1 MKKNKQAFLL
11 IILMSM
17 IGTKTFAH
25 DIAVANADGK
35 TIYYNYIN
43 DGLEL
48 EVTFQGSSYS
58 AYNEYRE
65 DISIPEEVTYM
76 GRTRKVTSIGNNAFR
91 ECKYLKS
98 VSIPDNV
105 TKIGTS
111 AFYLCSVLASV
122 EIPNSV
128 SSIGSNA
135 FCGCNALVSINIPT
149 NLTTIEDSAFESC
162 FSLTSLTI
170 PSNIISIGQRSF
182 MRCTGLTSVSISE
195 NVTSIGKDAFHNCI
209 TLSSITIPNKVTTI
223 GGQAFEG
230 CDALT
235 SVTIPS
241 SVTNIGGQAFFFCNM
256 LTKVIVEDIVSWC
269 GITFEDNSAN
279 PLYYA
284 KHLYSDES
292 TEITNLVIPN
302 MVTSIGDFAFCNC
315 NSLTSVTIPN
325 SVNKIG
331 KSAFNFSNTTGDVIS
346 IISLIEDPQD
356 INENTFHDDLYNNAT
371 LSVPVGTISKYKVR
385 TGWKNF
391 FWIEEGVPANIS
403 DTKNEQA
410 NELIRY
416 NLSGE
421 MLKQA
426 QRGINIVRMSDGK
439 TKKIVVNNR

>member
-1 MKKNKQAFLL
+1 
-11 IILMSM
+11 MSM

-195 NVTSIGKDAFHNCI
+195 NVTSIGKDAFHNCSALPSI
-209 TLSSITIPNKVTTI
+209 TLPNKVTTI
-223 GGQAFEG
+223 GEQAFEG

-235 SVTIPS
+235 TVTIPS
-241 SVTNIGGQAFFFCNM
+241 SVTSIGESAFFFCN
-256 LTKVIVEDIVSWC
+256 LLKKVIVEDITSWC
-269 GITFEDNSAN
+269 GITFKNQSSN
-279 PLYYA
+279 PLYCA
-284 KHLYSDES
+284 NHLFSDES
-292 TEITNLVIPN
+292 TEITELVIPN
-302 MVTSIGDFAFCNC
+302 MVTSIGNYAFIGC

-325 SVNKIG
+325 NVKSIG
-331 KSAFNFSNTTGDVIS
+331 SSAFQFSNTSGAVIS
-346 IISLIEDPQD
+346 IVSLIEDPQD
-356 INENTFHDDLYNNAT
+356 INENTFHNDLYNNAT
-371 LSVPVGTISKYKVR
+371 LSVPVGTISKYKER

-391 FWIEEGVPANIS
+391 FWIEES
-403 DTKNEQA
+403 TSTKINDIKNGQA
-410 NELIRY
+410 NEDIRY

-421 MLKQA
+421 MLKQP
-426 QRGINIVRMSDGK
+426 QHGINIVRMNDGK
-439 TKKIVVNNR
+439 TKKIIVNKR